1 MATANLSNLSNL
13 ISIEEY
19 LNTSYRP
26 DVDYVDGKIEERN
39 LGEFDHADLQSEIN
53 AVLRAHQKDWGV
65 RVVVETRVRVSP
77 IRVRIPDVCVLSA
90 GLPRERI
97 ISHPPLL
104 CVEVAPR
111 HLQSHAQACPGL
123 LRHGRPSRLDLQSRN
138 PHRPRMHSRRHDGI
152 QIWNPPC
159 RRHKDQPL
167 HRRSLLHPRHL
178 RRPLSLPAIHFPG
191 KPTSR
196 LISSICST
204 CRNVCCPIATS
215 H

>member
-26 DVDYVDGKIEERN
+26 DVDYVDGEIEERN

-53 AVLRAHQKDWGV
+53 AVLRGHQKDWGV

-77 IRVRIPDVCVLSA
+77 TRVRIPDVCVLAA

-104 CVEVAPR
+104 CAEVLSPR
-111 HLQSHAQACPGL
+111 DTLKAMRKRVQDFFDMGVKDIWIFDPETRIAHVCTASAMTERKRGT
-123 LRHGRPSRLDLQSRN
+123 LRVAGTK
-138 PHRPRMHSRRHDGI
+138 I
-152 QIWNPPC
+152 E
-159 RRHKDQPL
+159 
-167 HRRSLLHPRHL
+167 
-178 RRPLSLPAIHFPG
+178 LSLEEVF
-191 KPTSR
+191 
-196 LISSICST
+196 ST
-204 CRNVCCPIATS
+204 LDA
-215 H
+215 